1 MFTNIKGLDPESL
14 LPAQVGQLP
23 RPMALLP
30 TPGGTGV
37 GHRLTSHRLACI

>member
-30 TPGGTGV
+30 IPPQWVTD
-37 GHRLTSHRLACI
+37 RLPIT